1 MKHSVKPIK
10 YLTLGICVLATIP
23 AFAQTQSQIEKRYTQ
38 TYSDCMDTSE
48 GITSNMMDCI
58 GAEIE
63 VQDGRLNQAYVM
75 VMRPLPKPRKDTLR
89 GLQRTWIKQ
98 RDAKCQRAIRG
109 NDGTEANLI
118 YAGCILDETIKRTI
132 FLENYKG

>member
-1 MKHSVKPIK
+1 MLFSR
-10 YLTLGICVLATIP
+10 TILI
-23 AFAQTQSQIEKRYTQ
+23 AAMIACSASAQTQSQIEKRYTQ

-48 GITSNMMDCI
+48 GVTSSMMDCI

-98 RDAKCQRAIRG
+98 RDAKCQRAIADEG
-109 NDGTEANLI
+109 GSMAGLI

>member
-1 MKHSVKPIK
+1 MLFSR
-10 YLTLGICVLATIP
+10 TILI
-23 AFAQTQSQIEKRYTQ
+23 AAMVASSASAQTQTQIEKRYTQ

-48 GITSNMMDCI
+48 GVTSSMMDCI
-58 GAEIE
+58 GTEIE
-63 VQDGRLNQAYVM
+63 VQDGRLNQAYGM
-75 VMRPLPKPRKDTLR
+75 VMRLLPKPRKDTLR

-98 RDAKCQRAIRG
+98 RDAKCQRAIADEG
-109 NDGTEANLI
+109 GSIAGLI